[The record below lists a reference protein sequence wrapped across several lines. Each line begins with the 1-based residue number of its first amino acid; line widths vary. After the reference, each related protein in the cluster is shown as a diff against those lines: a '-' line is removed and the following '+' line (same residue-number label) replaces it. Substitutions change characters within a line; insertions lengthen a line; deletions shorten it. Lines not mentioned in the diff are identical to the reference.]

1 MAYVLCAGRNYVYT
15 DQNVM
20 SVISGKNGMIGRNMM
35 ESENDGKRQES
46 VTFAATMY
54 CRTKR
59 SAQDITEFMHETS
72 KTATT
77 IRTR

>member
-1 MAYVLCAGRNYVYT
+1 MAYVLCARRNHVYM
-15 DQNVM
+15 DQNVT

-35 ESENDGKRQES
+35 ESENNGKRQES

-59 SAQDITEFMHETS
+59 SAQDIMKFMHETS